1 MHQNLKS
8 SLLTHLNHLALDIGE
23 RNLSNPGSLEASAR
37 YIEEIF
43 AQTGLEPQRQQFNFE
58 GTNFANVEVL
68 VPCSNTGTSAEHQA
82 TNETQVSKETQETIV
97 IGAHY
102 DTVKDSP
109 GANDNG
115 TGIAAILALA
125 HILKDCQPK
134 RNIRLVAFANEESPY
149 FAGDGMGS
157 LNYARACKARG
168 ERVVA
173 MYSLETMGYFSKEP
187 GSQKYP
193 PGVSGY
199 PSTGNFIAFVA
210 NIKST
215 ALLEETKMIF
225 QEQSSFPFQ
234 TIAAPESTPG
244 VSLSDHMCF
253 WQMDYPA
260 IMVTDTAP
268 FRYPYYHTAEDTPD
282 KVDLDMFTEL
292 VDNLGKTFAALAGTR
307 AKRL

>member
-1 MHQNLKS
+1 MHKNLKS
-8 SLLTHLNHLALDIGE
+8 ALLSHLNHLALGIGE
-23 RNLSNPGSLEASAR
+23 RNLSNRGSLEASAR

-43 AQTGLEPQRQQFNFE
+43 AQTGLKPQRQQYIFQ
-58 GTNFANVEVL
+58 GTNFANVEIL
-68 VPCSNTGTSAEHQA
+68 VSGSGTGNRSESQA
-82 TNETQVSKETQETIV
+82 TEEAQETIV

-102 DTVKDSP
+102 DTVPGSP

-115 TGIAAILALA
+115 TGVAAVLALA
-125 HILKDCQPK
+125 DILKDSKPK

-157 LNYARACKARG
+157 LNYARACKGRG
-168 ERVVA
+168 EKIVA

-193 PGVSGY
+193 PGVSGF
-199 PSTGNFIAFVA
+199 PNTGDFIAFVA
-210 NIKST
+210 NIKSKD
-215 ALLEETKMIF
+215 LLEQTKGLF
-225 QEQSSFPFQ
+225 QKQSNFPFQ

-253 WQMDYPA
+253 WQLEYPA

-268 FRYPYYHTAEDTPD
+268 FRYPYYHLAEDTPD
-282 KVDLDMFTEL
+282 KIDHDMFTEL
-292 VDNLGKTFAALAGTR
+292 VNNLGKTFAALAGSR
-307 AKRL
+307 AERL

>member
-1 MHQNLKS
+1 MS
-8 SLLTHLNHLALDIGE
+8 HLNHLALGIGE
-23 RNLSNPGSLEASAR
+23 RNLSNPGSLEASAQ

-43 AQTGLEPQRQQFNFE
+43 SQTGLEPQRQQFNFE

-68 VPCSNTGTSAEHQA
+68 VPGSATSNSSEPQTTQKHQ
-82 TNETQVSKETQETIV
+82 ETQETIV

-102 DTVKDSP
+102 DTVPGSP

-115 TGIAAILALA
+115 TGVAAVLALA
-125 HILKDCQPK
+125 EILKDCQPR

-157 LNYARACKARG
+157 LNYARACKGRG
-168 ERVVA
+168 EKIVA

-193 PGVSGY
+193 PGVSGF
-199 PSTGNFIAFVA
+199 PNTGDFIAFVA
-210 NIKST
+210 NIKSKD
-215 ALLEETKMIF
+215 LLEETKGLF
-225 QEQSSFPFQ
+225 QKQSNFPFQ

-253 WQMDYPA
+253 WQMEYPA

-268 FRYPYYHTAEDTPD
+268 FRYPYYHLAEDTPD
-282 KVDLDMFTEL
+282 KIDLNMFTEL
-292 VDNLGKTFAALAGTR
+292 VNNLGKTFAALAGTR

>member
-8 SLLTHLNHLALDIGE
+8 LLLTHLNHLALDIGE
-23 RNLSNPGSLEASAR
+23 RNLSNPGSLEASAQ

-43 AQTGLEPQRQQFNFE
+43 AQTGLEPQKQQFNFE
-58 GTNFANVEVL
+58 GTIFANVEVI
-68 VPCSNTGTSAEHQA
+68 VPGSAVVNSSESQA
-82 TNETQVSKETQETIV
+82 TKETQETIV

-102 DTVKDSP
+102 DTVPGSP

-115 TGIAAILALA
+115 TGIAAVLALA
-125 HILKDCQPK
+125 DILKDCQPK
-134 RNIRLVAFANEESPY
+134 RNIRLAAFANEESPY

-157 LNYARACKARG
+157 LNYARACKGRG
-168 ERVVA
+168 ETVVA

-199 PSTGNFIAFVA
+199 PNTGNFIAFVA

-215 ALLEETKMIF
+215 ALLEETKKIF
-225 QEQSSFPFQ
+225 QEQSNFPFQ

-292 VDNLGKTFAALAGTR
+292 VDKLGKTFAALAGTR

>member
-8 SLLTHLNHLALDIGE
+8 SLLSHLNHLALVIGE
-23 RNLSNPGSLEASAR
+23 RNLSNPGSLEASAQ
-37 YIEEIF
+37 YIEEMF
-43 AQTGLEPQRQQFNFE
+43 AQTGLEQQRQQFNFA
-58 GTNFANVEVL
+58 GTNFANIEVL
-68 VPCSNTGTSAEHQA
+68 VPGSTTSNTSEYQA
-82 TNETQVSKETQETIV
+82 TEETQETIV

-102 DTVKDSP
+102 DTVPGSP

-115 TGIAAILALA
+115 TGVAAVLVLAD
-125 HILKDCQPK
+125 ILKDCQPK

-157 LNYARACKARG
+157 LNYARACKGRG
-168 ERVVA
+168 EKIVA

-187 GSQKYP
+187 GSQKFP

-199 PSTGNFIAFVA
+199 PNTGDFIAFVA
-210 NIKST
+210 NIKSK
-215 ALLEETKMIF
+215 ALLEETKKLF
-225 QEQSSFPFQ
+225 QEQSNFPYQ
-234 TIAAPESTPG
+234 TIAAPEATPG
-244 VSLSDHMCF
+244 VSLSDHMSF
-253 WQMDYPA
+253 WQMEYQA

-282 KVDLDMFTEL
+282 KIDLDMFTEL
-292 VDNLGKTFAALAGTR
+292 VNNLGKTFAALAGSR

>member
-1 MHQNLKS
+1 MQQNLKS
-8 SLLTHLNHLALDIGE
+8 SLLSYLNHLALEIGE
-23 RNLSNPGSLEASAR
+23 RNLSSPGSLEAAAQ

-43 AQTGLEPQRQQFNFE
+43 GQTGLQPQRQQFNFE
-58 GTNFANVEVL
+58 GTSFANVEVL
-68 VPCSNTGTSAEHQA
+68 VPGSATGTSSELQTTLKHQ
-82 TNETQVSKETQETIV
+82 EIQETIV

-102 DTVKDSP
+102 DTVPGSP

-115 TGIAAILALA
+115 TGVAAVLALA
-125 HILKDCQPK
+125 EILKDCQPK

-149 FAGDGMGS
+149 FAGNGMGS
-157 LNYARACKARG
+157 LNYARACKGRG
-168 ERVVA
+168 EKIVA

-193 PGVSGY
+193 PGVSGF
-199 PSTGNFIAFVA
+199 PDTGDFIAFVA
-210 NIKST
+210 NIKSKD
-215 ALLEETKMIF
+215 LLEETKGLF
-225 QEQSSFPFQ
+225 QTQSNFPFQ

-253 WQMDYPA
+253 WQMEYPA

-268 FRYPYYHTAEDTPD
+268 FRYPYYHLAEDTPD
-282 KVDLDMFTEL
+282 KIDLAMFTEL
-292 VDNLGKTFAALAGTR
+292 VNNLGKTFAALAGTR